1 MSVSLVVKIDEVQ
14 KKRLFVFEKM
24 IIQFFE

>member
-1 MSVSLVVKIDEVQ
+1 MSVPLVVKIDEVQ
-14 KKRLFVFEKM
+14 KKRLFVFGKM

>member
-24 IIQFFE
+24 IIHFFE